1 MQAIQ
6 KLFYASLISSERQTK
21 KYRGRIGTMI
31 DTQKYKVLLE
41 AERDA
46 LTLQLSTLGRVN
58 PENKNDWESMPEDID
73 VNPSDDSELSDKMEE
88 MEERNA
94 IQNQLEN
101 RLLDIERA
109 LGKIDAGTYGVCEV
123 SGEAIEE
130 ARLDANPAARTSI
143 ANKDAVL

>member
-1 MQAIQ
+1 
-6 KLFYASLISSERQTK
+6 
-21 KYRGRIGTMI
+21 MI

-41 AERDA
+41 AEKGA
-46 LTLQLSTLGRVN
+46 LMLQLSTLGRVN

-109 LGKIDAGTYGVCEV
+109 LGKIDSGTYGVCEV
-123 SGEAIEE
+123 SGETIEE